1 MLNQP
6 SVNFCAMNS
15 APLEGIQIN
24 MGYDN
29 SLLFLLIYACC
40 YL

>member
-1 MLNQP
+1 MLNHP

-15 APLEGIQIN
+15 VLQEGIQFN

>member
-1 MLNQP
+1 MLNHP
-6 SVNFCAMNS
+6 NFCAISS
-15 APLEGIQIN
+15 ALQDCIQIN